1 MIIET
6 IYKAVNGMKFYDKEE
21 CERYEVG
28 LTKQYQT
35 VRENTYFYDKDFK
48 VLPFPTIE
56 EFYNGSEYKY
66 LDDIEMISTKT
77 PLFMV
82 INLFFDSAGY
92 CTKIVNQPSAIDLY
106 IYDEGDCNYFPI
118 DEKAIEALTLIKRL
132 ESLGLTKGLEQII
145 AERENAEYRD
155 EEDANE

>member
-6 IYKAVNGMKFYDKEE
+6 IYKAVNGVKFYDKEE
-21 CERYEVG
+21 CERYEIG

-48 VLPFPTIE
+48 ALPFPTIE

-77 PLFMV
+77 PLFMP

-106 IYDEGDCNYFPI
+106 VYDEGDCNYVPI
-118 DEKAIEALTLIKRL
+118 DEKAIEALTFVKKLG
-132 ESLGLTKGLEQII
+132 SLGLTTSLEQMI
-145 AERENAEYRD
+145 AERENTGYRD

>member
-1 MIIET
+1 MTIEV
-6 IYKAVNGMKFYDKEE
+6 IYKAADGMKFYSKEG
-21 CERYEVG
+21 CEKYEAC
-28 LTKQYQT
+28 LTNKYQT
-35 VRENTYFYDKDFK
+35 VKEKTRFYDKDFK

-77 PLFMV
+77 NLFME

-92 CTKIVNQPSAIDLY
+92 YTKIVNQPSAIDLY
-106 IYDEGDCNYFPI
+106 IYDEGDCNYVPI

-132 ESLGLTKGLEQII
+132 ESLGLTKNLEQII
-145 AERENAEYRD
+145 AERENIECTD
-155 EEDANE
+155 EDTEE

>member
-1 MIIET
+1 MTIEV
-6 IYKAVNGMKFYDKEE
+6 IFKAVDGVKFCEKEE
-21 CERYEVG
+21 CEKYENK
-28 LTKQYQT
+28 LIKEYQSVKEKT
-35 VRENTYFYDKDFK
+35 CFYDKDFK

-56 EFYNGSEYKY
+56 EFYNGLEYKY

-77 PLFMV
+77 NLFME

-106 IYDEGDCNYFPI
+106 IYDEGDCDYFPI
-118 DEKAIEALTLIKRL
+118 DNKAIEALTLVKRL
-132 ESLGLTKGLEQII
+132 ESLGLTRGLEQII

>member
-6 IYKAVNGMKFYDKEE
+6 IYKAVNGIKFYEKEG
-21 CERYEVG
+21 CERYEAN
-28 LTKQYQT
+28 LTKEYQT
-35 VRENTYFYDKDFK
+35 VKEKTCFYDKDFE

-56 EFYNGSEYKY
+56 EFYNGSKYKY
-66 LDDIEMISTKT
+66 LDDIEMISTKGN
-77 PLFMV
+77 LFME

-106 IYDEGDCNYFPI
+106 IYDEGDCNYVPI
-118 DEKAIEALTLIKRL
+118 DEKAIEALTFVKKL

-155 EEDANE
+155 EEN

>member
-6 IYKAVNGMKFYDKEE
+6 IYKAVNGMKFYKKEA
-21 CERYEVG
+21 CERYEAN
-28 LTKQYQT
+28 LIKRYQT
-35 VRENTYFYDKDFK
+35 VRERTCFYDKDFK

-77 PLFMV
+77 DLFM

-92 CTKIVNQPSAIDLY
+92 CTKIINQPSAIDLY
-106 IYDEGDCNYFPI
+106 IYDEGDCNYVPI
-118 DEKAIEALTLIKRL
+118 DEKAIEALTLIKGL
-132 ESLGLTKGLEQII
+132 ESLGLTKNLEQII
-145 AERENAEYRD
+145 AERENIECTD
-155 EEDANE
+155 EDTEK

>member
-6 IYKAVNGMKFYDKEE
+6 IYKAVNGVKFYDKEE
-21 CERYEVG
+21 CERYENK

-35 VRENTYFYDKDFK
+35 VKKKTCFYDKDFK
-48 VLPFPTIE
+48 LLPFPTIE
-56 EFYNGSEYKY
+56 EFYNGMAYQY

-77 PLFMV
+77 PLFMP

-106 IYDEGDCNYFPI
+106 VYDDGDCNYVPI
-118 DEKAIEALTLIKRL
+118 DDKAIDALSFVKKLQ
-132 ESLGLTKGLEQII
+132 SLGLIPGLEQII
-145 AERENAEYRD
+145 AERENIECTD
-155 EEDANE
+155 EDTEE

>member
-6 IYKAVNGMKFYDKEE
+6 IYKAVNGVKFYDKEE
-21 CERYEVG
+21 CERYENK
-28 LTKQYQT
+28 LTKEYQN
-35 VRENTYFYDKDFK
+35 VREKTCFYDKDFK
-48 VLPFPTIE
+48 LLPFPTIE
-56 EFYNGSEYKY
+56 EFYNGMAYQY

-77 PLFMV
+77 NLFME

-106 IYDEGDCNYFPI
+106 IYDEGDCNYVPI

-132 ESLGLTKGLEQII
+132 ESLGLTKNLEQII
-145 AERENAEYRD
+145 AERENIECTD
-155 EEDANE
+155 EDTEE

>member
-1 MIIET
+1 MTIEV
-6 IYKAVNGMKFYDKEE
+6 IYKAADGMKFYSKEG
-21 CERYEVG
+21 CEKYEAC
-28 LTKQYQT
+28 LTNKYQT
-35 VRENTYFYDKDFK
+35 VKEKTHFYDKDFK

-66 LDDIEMISTKT
+66 LDDIEMISTKEN
-77 PLFMV
+77 LFME

-106 IYDEGDCNYFPI
+106 VYDDGECDYLPI
-118 DEKAIEALTLIKRL
+118 DEKAIDALTFVKKLQ
-132 ESLGLTKGLEQII
+132 SLGLIPGLEQII

-155 EEDANE
+155 EDTEE

>member
-6 IYKAVNGMKFYDKEE
+6 IYKAVNGAKFYDKEE
-21 CERYEVG
+21 CERYEIG

-35 VRENTYFYDKDFK
+35 VRENTYFFDKDFK
-48 VLPFPTIE
+48 ALRFPTIE

-77 PLFMV
+77 PLFME

-106 IYDEGDCNYFPI
+106 IYDEGDCNYVPI

-132 ESLGLTKGLEQII
+132 ESLGLTKNLEQII
-145 AERENAEYRD
+145 AERENIECTD
-155 EEDANE
+155 EDTEE

>member
-6 IYKAVNGMKFYDKEE
+6 IYKAVNGVRFYDKEE
-21 CERYEVG
+21 CERYENK
-28 LTKQYQT
+28 LTKEYQT
-35 VRENTYFYDKDFK
+35 VKEKTYFYDKDFK
-48 VLPFPTIE
+48 LLPFPTIE
-56 EFYNGSEYKY
+56 EFYNGLEYKY

-77 PLFMV
+77 PLFMA

-106 IYDEGDCNYFPI
+106 IYDEGDCNYVPI

-132 ESLGLTKGLEQII
+132 ESLGLTKNLEQII
-145 AERENAEYRD
+145 AERENAGYRD

>member
-1 MIIET
+1 MTIET
-6 IYKAVNGMKFYDKEE
+6 IYKAVNGIKFYEKEG
-21 CERYEVG
+21 CERYEAN
-28 LTKQYQT
+28 LTKEYQT
-35 VRENTYFYDKDFK
+35 VKEKTYFYDKDFK

-56 EFYNGSEYKY
+56 EFYNGMAYQY

-77 PLFMV
+77 NLFME

-106 IYDEGDCNYFPI
+106 VYDDGECNYLPI

-132 ESLGLTKGLEQII
+132 ESLGLTRGLEQII
-145 AERENAEYRD
+145 AERENIECTD
-155 EEDANE
+155 EDTEE